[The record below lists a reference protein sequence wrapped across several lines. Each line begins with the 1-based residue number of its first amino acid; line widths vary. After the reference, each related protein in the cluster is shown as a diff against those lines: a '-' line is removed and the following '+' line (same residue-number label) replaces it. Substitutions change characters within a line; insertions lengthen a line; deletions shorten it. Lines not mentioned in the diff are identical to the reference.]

1 MIIHPLPV
9 MMLTTRNDITNIS
22 TFHGIIAMICHKLI
36 SFIQMTFIVTNESR
50 CFMMHH
56 QSYSFTPGIII
67 QHFYIKIRI
76 RSNKVKDKISGTSSP
91 TFPTFIPTFH
101 QDLIHVMFGCKIDI
115 SFHILIIG
123 SMTTVWLDLCII
135 VFTES
140 HSKQLICIAP

>member
-1 MIIHPLPV
+1 MTV
-9 MMLTTRNDITNIS
+9 MTLTTLNFITNIS
-22 TFHGIIAMICHKLI
+22 TFLGIISMICHKLI
-36 SFIQMTFIVTNESR
+36 SFIQMTFIVTDGSR
-50 CFMMHH
+50 RFMMHH
-56 QSYSFTPGIII
+56 QSYSFIPGIII

-76 RSNKVKDKISGTSSP
+76 RSNKVIDKIPGTSSP

-101 QDLIHVMFGCKIDI
+101 LDLIHAMFGCKIDI

-123 SMTTVWLDLCII
+123 SMTAVWLDLRII